1 MRMRWLVASVLAT
14 GMMVQPLA
22 SWAGEHGR
30 GSGGGFNG
38 GGVSHSSAVTD
49 GPSAIRTSGHW
60 APNGTH
66 WGRNHSGWRSN
77 YWIGRW
83 FWLPGFV
90 GFGTYQ
96 WDYPYWYDYP
106 TINVTTD
113 YGVIEDVQSALA
125 DRGYYHGVIDGILG
139 PESRQAI
146 EAFQSD
152 QGLPVTGQIDGKL
165 LAALRLI

>member
-1 MRMRWLVASVLAT
+1 VTSILLSVA
-14 GMMVQPLA
+14 A
-22 SWAGEHGR
+22 S
-30 GSGGGFNG
+30 SGGFNG
-38 GGVSHSSAVTD
+38 GVVSHRSAVTH
-49 GPSAIRTSGHW
+49 GFSGSRSSGHW

-66 WGRNHSGWRSN
+66 WGRSHGGSHYN
-77 YWIGRW
+77 YWNGRR
-83 FWLPGFV
+83 FWVAGVF

-106 TINVTTD
+106 ASNVTTD

-125 DRGYYHGVIDGILG
+125 DRGYYRGVIDGILG
-139 PESRQAI
+139 AQSRQAI
-146 EAFQSD
+146 EAFQAD